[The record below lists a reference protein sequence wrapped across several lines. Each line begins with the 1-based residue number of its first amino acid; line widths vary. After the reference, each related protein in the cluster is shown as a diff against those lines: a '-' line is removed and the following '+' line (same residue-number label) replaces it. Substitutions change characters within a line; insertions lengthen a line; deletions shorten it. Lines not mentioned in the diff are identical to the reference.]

1 MQYAVKGVYSKT
13 ASADLDNGNY
23 VYAINKNGEWQKMG
37 LETSLIPFR
46 LYLTMESRDG
56 SPVDVNISAAQSIR
70 MRLVGEES
78 EDGTTVI
85 YDVDMD
91 GALEADCIYD
101 LYGRRILKPQQGC
114 IYIVNGK
121 KVMF

>member
-1 MQYAVKGVYSKT
+1 
-13 ASADLDNGNY
+13 
-23 VYAINKNGEWQKMG
+23 
-37 LETSLIPFR
+37 
-46 LYLTMESRDG
+46 
-56 SPVDVNISAAQSIR
+56 

-78 EDGTTVI
+78 EDGITVI

-91 GALEADCIYD
+91 GAQEADCIYD
-101 LYGRRILKPQQGC
+101 LYGRRILKPQEGC